1 MANRIR
7 SRSKIVVLAD
17 DLTGA
22 NDTGVQFAKQGLRS
36 LVLISLPDSPADLDE
51 DVLIVDTQSRAL
63 PPAEAYERVA
73 QAVGLFRERG
83 PFQALYKKI
92 DSTLRGN
99 LGPEIDALMDVCGFE
114 LAVVAPAFPKNGRIT
129 VGGRHFLGGAPL
141 EATEI
146 ARDPVCPVGESHI
159 PTLIAKQTGRVVGH
173 VGIKDVLAG
182 SDGILDAMRRLC
194 AGGSEVLVCDAWQDD
209 HLAMIAMAAVRLQ
222 KPVLWVGSA
231 GLAECLPLALGLG
244 AATADRRPV
253 VVIAGSVSGVT
264 RGQAAL
270 LRQRPDTATI
280 EADPCAFLKP
290 DTAQAEAG
298 RCFQAAVNAVHGGKD
313 VVIVS
318 GHSDEVVARTIEEG
332 RLAGL
337 SPRQSSEAVAGA
349 LGELCRRIALN
360 AQLAGLVLTGGDIA
374 VSCCR
379 HLSASGIAVLQEVA
393 PGIPVG
399 VLKGGQCPGLAVVTK
414 AGAFGAQDALCK
426 AVDFLKL
433 FRISPGA
440 DSAA

>member
-1 MANRIR
+1 MANPRAGN
-7 SRSKIVVLAD
+7 KIVVIAD

-22 NDTGVQFAKQGLRS
+22 NDTGVQFAKQGLKT
-36 LVLISLPDSPADLDE
+36 LVLISLPGSPSDLHE

-63 PPAEAYERVA
+63 SPAEAYEKVA
-73 QAVGLFRERG
+73 RTVSLFKDQG

-99 LGPEIDALMDVCGFE
+99 LGTEIDALMDVCGFE

-129 VGGRHFLGGAPL
+129 VGGFHFLGKAPL

-146 ARDPVCPVGESHI
+146 ARDPVCPVGESHV
-159 PTLIAKQTGRVVGH
+159 PTLIAGQTKRKVGH
-173 VGIKDVLAG
+173 VGIKSVMAG
-182 SDGILDAMRRLC
+182 SDGILDAMRQLC
-194 AGGSEVLVCDAWQDD
+194 TDGREVLVCDAWQDD
-209 HLAMIAMAAVRLQ
+209 HLTMIAMAAVRLE

-231 GLAECLPLALGLG
+231 GLAESLPLALGLG
-244 AATADRRPV
+244 AATDDRKPV

-264 RGQAAL
+264 RGQVAM
-270 LRQRPDTATI
+270 LRKRTDVAYI

-290 DTAQAEAG
+290 ATTQAETG
-298 RCFQAAVNAVHGGKD
+298 RCFQAAVNAVRTGKD

-332 RLAGL
+332 LASGL
-337 SPRQSSEAVAGA
+337 SPRQSSEAVAEA
-349 LGELCRRIALN
+349 LGGLCRQIALN
-360 AQLAGLVLTGGDIA
+360 AKLGGLVLTGGDIA
-374 VSCCR
+374 VSCCGS
-379 HLSASGIAVLQEVA
+379 LSAGGITVIREVA

-399 VLKGGQCPGLAVVTK
+399 VLKGGQCPGLGVVTK
-414 AGAFGAQDALCK
+414 AGAFGAVDALCK

-433 FRISPGA
+433 FRTSPGTDCA
-440 DSAA
+440 E